1 MKDNNR
7 CDKFSCINKYISQAI
22 GFVAGAGFSWRDV
35 FLQRRGG
42 ISPSIIEGGPASGGA
57 FATALVV
64 RKTELISNRKFDK
77 YL

>member
-7 CDKFSCINKYISQAI
+7 CDKFSCINKYIRQAI

-42 ISPSIIEGGPASGGA
+42 ISPSIIEGVPARVV

>member
-7 CDKFSCINKYISQAI
+7 CDKFRCINKYISQAI
-22 GFVAGAGFSWRDV
+22 GFVAGAGFSWEMFSYIGTAV
-35 FLQRRGG
+35 
-42 ISPSIIEGGPASGGA
+42 PARVV

>member
-22 GFVAGAGFSWRDV
+22 RFLLGLVSRGEMFSYIGTAV
-35 FLQRRGG
+35 
-42 ISPSIIEGGPASGGA
+42 PARVV

>member
-7 CDKFSCINKYISQAI
+7 CDKFSCINKYICQAI

-42 ISPSIIEGGPASGGA
+42 ISPSIIEGVPASGVV

-64 RKTELISNRKFDK
+64 RKNEYVFIDCFGIQR
-77 YL
+77 